1 VKKITL
7 KVERK
12 EYDIN
17 LKDEIA
23 DFIISHLSN
32 DFEDSENL
40 KIKELLIAYVK
51 KSIQLKESEEKLSL
65 LKKEIENV

>member
-1 VKKITL
+1 MKKVTL

-40 KIKELLIAYVK
+40 KVKELLIAYIK
-51 KSIQLKESEEKLSL
+51 KSITLKESEDKLTL
-65 LKKEIENV
+65 LKKEIEDF

>member
-1 VKKITL
+1 MKKITL

-51 KSIQLKESEEKLSL
+51 KSIQLKESEGKLSL